1 MPKISVIIPVYNRQD
16 IVAHTVQ
23 SVLNQTD
30 RDLEVLVVDDGSTD
44 DTRAVIQ
51 NLADSRV
58 NYFYKANDG
67 PASARNFGLS
77 KARGEYIAFLD
88 SDDLWPENYLE
99 VMLANLVNCP
109 GFGAAYTPITVF
121 YPDGRSVDSYK
132 KPEGKSGSLSLDLFK
147 HSFIWIFAAVF
158 CRSVWND
165 FYFDEQLKKT
175 CEDSD
180 VILRLSMQTRFLFVP
195 QVKALHRISND
206 SISSLTGTDCMRL
219 LVLERFYFQ
228 LGGDKIVPARTAR
241 RRLSHTTRKIAE
253 FSSKKGSK
261 MAALKLYG
269 HAVRYWPYD
278 ARLYWGLLKTWFLNA
293 AKDPEPNWVMP
304 RPLGD
309 PWHKQIHLA

>member
-88 SDDLWPENYLE
+88 SDDLWPENYLQ
-99 VMLANLVNCP
+99 VILANLENCP
-109 GFGAAYTPITVF
+109 GFSAAYTPITVF
-121 YPDGRSVDSYK
+121 YPDGTKISSYTK
-132 KPEGKSGSLSLDLFK
+132 SDGKSGKLGPELFK

-158 CRSVWND
+158 CRSIWNG
-165 FYFDEQLKKT
+165 FYFDEQLKKI

-180 VILRLSMQTRFLFVP
+180 VLLRLSMQTRFLFVP
-195 QVKALHRISND
+195 QVQAFHRISND
-206 SISSLTGTDCMRL
+206 SISSSTEVDCMRL
-219 LVLERFYFQ
+219 LVLERFYFH
-228 LGGDKIVPARTAR
+228 LGGDKIVPLKAAR
-241 RRLSHTTRKIAE
+241 RRLSHTARKIAE
-253 FSSKKGSK
+253 FSRRKGSK
-261 MAALKLYG
+261 MAALKLYR

-278 ARLYWGLLKTWFLNA
+278 VRLYWGLLKTWFLNSA
-293 AKDPEPNWVMP
+293 EDAEPNWAMP
-304 RPLGD
+304 QPLGNPVGTNRFD
-309 PWHKQIHLA
+309 